1 MSLLSTSRVTKSK
14 SKPQKTHKSSYRS
27 STSPSSAP
35 LISLQAY
42 VSNIFFG
49 AVIQDQ
55 DDIAEIVYKRN
66 WSAHVKEKYESPQC
80 LSCNPYFYASPE
92 CPKLTLYIHPE
103 QYQKLANSPNH
114 SDNGKPLNFKNF
126 NTFLIETRASLT
138 NRQLISQSFLVVP
151 TPGDEEGRT
160 GTVAHTSKL
169 SGILQEKEVV
179 GNVVAV
185 LQIGWDEELGRRQ
198 VFMETFCLGFE

>member
-14 SKPQKTHKSSYRS
+14 SKPHKAHKTSSRS

-66 WSAHVKEKYESPQC
+66 WSAHVKEK
-80 LSCNPYFYASPE
+80 
-92 CPKLTLYIHPE
+92 
-103 QYQKLANSPNH
+103 
-114 SDNGKPLNFKNF
+114 
-126 NTFLIETRASLT
+126 
-138 NRQLISQSFLVVP
+138 
-151 TPGDEEGRT
+151 
-160 GTVAHTSKL
+160 
-169 SGILQEKEVV
+169 
-179 GNVVAV
+179 
-185 LQIGWDEELGRRQ
+185 
-198 VFMETFCLGFE
+198 